1 MKPGGKRVKGSGQRV
16 TLKFIA
22 EYLGVSLTTVSVVLT
37 NSPLASTIAKRTQA
51 RIWEAVQK
59 FQYRPN
65 VFARYLQAKRTF
77 SVAVLVPEIGD
88 EFSAMLISGIE
99 SKLAEAKFNYFVES
113 HGFAPEQIENYPDL
127 LMDRQVE
134 GMIFINT
141 PLKKPMPVPVVAIS
155 DITNAPGVTR
165 VVIDNYQVVLAGIRH
180 LKTLGHRRIA
190 FFKGPE
196 HNGDTDARWAATMR
210 TAGEMDITVTEY
222 LTAATGSY
230 FDAKLSMME
239 RGYHAAMSLLQRTRD
254 FTALMAFNDGS
265 AIGAIRAIQ
274 DVGLTVPGDIS
285 VTGVDDIQLAE
296 FISPRL
302 TTIRQPLKEM
312 GAIAASTLLKRI
324 HGDEVPQETVLQP
337 ELVIRQSTTAVKT
350 AKRTRVSATR
360 DFPASSAP

>member
-1 MKPGGKRVKGSGQRV
+1 MRQGGERVKGSGQRV

-22 EYLGVSLTTVSVVLT
+22 EYLGVSPTTVSVVLT

-65 VFARYLQAKRTF
+65 VFARYLQAKRTY

-113 HGFAPEQIENYPDL
+113 HGFAPEEIENYPDL

-141 PLKKPMPVPVVAIS
+141 PLKKPLPVPVVAIS
-155 DITNAPGVTR
+155 DITNASGVTR
-165 VVIDNYQVVLAGIRH
+165 VVIDNYRIVLAGIRH
-180 LKTLGHRRIA
+180 LRSLGHTRIA

-196 HNGDTDARWAATMR
+196 HNGDTQARWAALTR
-210 TAGEMDITVTEY
+210 AADETGIPVTEE
-222 LTAATGSY
+222 LIATMGSY
-230 FDAKLSMME
+230 FETNLSMME
-239 RGYHAAMSLLQRTRD
+239 RGYHAAMSLLQRTRN

-285 VTGVDDIQLAE
+285 VMGVDDIQLAE

-337 ELVIRQSTTAVKT
+337 ELVIRQSTAAVNP
-350 AKRTRVSATR
+350 AKPHRVSAKR
-360 DFPASSAP
+360 HFSRC